1 MRLSDVL
8 SKPITTDYVQ
18 IEGFLGSRKLKT
30 GNSKKIA
37 VGKVALNYYCN
48 NCGDQRTFYSGKD
61 LFCIGV
67 NEKTVSIDCVLECP
81 RCGASVQMWF
91 LLECREEDNI
101 HSQYPYVRIAKRS
114 EKFSE
119 SVSLNTE
126 TYGDFTI
133 FLEKSKRAAREGF
146 GAGSIVYLRTVF
158 ESVISQIG
166 VAENISHTFIDKNGV
181 ERHKT
186 TERYLKEVDEKRHII
201 PPEFSADGYKLFR
214 ELSGIVH
221 GNYSED
227 EALIKFDAF
236 YRLVTGVLDNIRN
249 KQELMDAMG
258 TLGWNTG
265 GEENE

>member
-8 SKPITTDYVQ
+8 SKPITTDYLQ

-48 NCGDQRTFYSGKD
+48 NCGDQRTFYSGED

-91 LLECREEDNI
+91 LLECRGEDNI
-101 HSQYPYVRIAKRS
+101 HSQYPYVRIVKRS

-119 SVSLNTE
+119 AVSLNTE
-126 TYGDFTI
+126 TYGDFTDA
-133 FLEKSKRAAREGF
+133 LEKARKAAREGF
-146 GAGSIVYLRTVF
+146 GAGSIVYLRKVF
-158 ESVISQIG
+158 ERIITQTAEAANPPIETRKANGNLKPFLQILTP
-166 VAENISHTFIDKNGV
+166 VKDQCN
-181 ERHKT
+181 
-186 TERYLKEVDEKRHII
+186 II
-201 PPEFSADGYKLFR
+201 PSEFAEDGYKLFG
-214 ELSGIVH
+214 ELSDVVH
-221 GNYSED
+221 GDYDED
-227 EALIKFDAF
+227 EALQKFDAF
-236 YRLVTGVLDNIRN
+236 YRLVTGVLEKIKTNR
-249 KQELMDAMG
+249 ELMDAIG
-258 TLGWNTG
+258 TLGWHTG

>member
-30 GNSKKIA
+30 VNSKKIQY
-37 VGKVALNYYCN
+37 VKVEL
-48 NCGDQRTFYSGKD
+48 NCGDQRTFYSGED

-101 HSQYPYVRIAKRS
+101 HNQYPYVRIAKRS

-119 SVSLNTE
+119 AVSLNTE
-126 TYGDFTI
+126 TYGDFTDA
-133 FLEKSKRAAREGF
+133 LEKAKKAAREGF
-146 GAGSIVYLRTVF
+146 GAGSIVYLRKVF
-158 ESVISQIG
+158 ERIITQTAEAANPPIETRKANGNLKPFIQILTP
-166 VAENISHTFIDKNGV
+166 VKDQCN
-181 ERHKT
+181 
-186 TERYLKEVDEKRHII
+186 II
-201 PPEFSADGYKLFR
+201 PSEFAEDGYKLFG
-214 ELSGIVH
+214 ELSDVVH
-221 GNYSED
+221 GDYDED
-227 EALIKFDAF
+227 EALQKFDAF
-236 YRLVTGVLDNIRN
+236 YRLVTGVLEKIKTNR
-249 KQELMDAMG
+249 ELMDAIG
-258 TLGWNTG
+258 TLGWHTG

>member
-1 MRLSDVL
+1 MRLSDVV
-8 SKPITTDYVQ
+8 SKPIITDYVQ
-18 IEGFLGSRKLKT
+18 IEGFLDNKKLKT
-30 GNSKKIA
+30 GNYKKIS

-48 NCGDQRTFYSGKD
+48 NCSDQRTFYSGED

-81 RCGASVQMWF
+81 CCGASVQMWF

-101 HSQYPYVRIAKRS
+101 HNQYPYVRIAKRS

-119 SVSLNTE
+119 AVSLTTE
-126 TYGDFTI
+126 TYGDFTDA
-133 FLEKSKRAAREGF
+133 LEKAKKAAREGF

-158 ESVISQIG
+158 ESVISKIG
-166 VAENISHTFIDKNGV
+166 DAENIAHTFIDKNGV
-181 ERHKT
+181 KRYKT
-186 TERYLKEVDEKRHII
+186 TERYLKEVDDKRQII

-214 ELSGIVH
+214 ELSGVVH

-227 EALIKFDAF
+227 EALTKFDAF

-249 KQELMDAMG
+249 KQELMNAMG

-265 GEENE
+265 GEGNE

>member
-48 NCGDQRTFYSGKD
+48 NCGDQRTFYSGED

-101 HSQYPYVRIAKRS
+101 SG
-114 EKFSE
+114 
-119 SVSLNTE
+119 L
-126 TYGDFTI
+126 
-133 FLEKSKRAAREGF
+133 FLLSKR
-146 GAGSIVYLRTVF
+146 
-158 ESVISQIG
+158 
-166 VAENISHTFIDKNGV
+166 
-181 ERHKT
+181 
-186 TERYLKEVDEKRHII
+186 
-201 PPEFSADGYKLFR
+201 
-214 ELSGIVH
+214 
-221 GNYSED
+221 
-227 EALIKFDAF
+227 
-236 YRLVTGVLDNIRN
+236 
-249 KQELMDAMG
+249 
-258 TLGWNTG
+258 
-265 GEENE
+265 

>member
-48 NCGDQRTFYSGKD
+48 NCGDQRTFYSGED

-119 SVSLNTE
+119 AVSFNTE
-126 TYGDFTI
+126 TYGDFTDA
-133 FLEKSKRAAREGF
+133 LEKAKKAAREGF
-146 GAGSIVYLRTVF
+146 GAGSIVYLRKVF
-158 ESVISQIG
+158 ERIITQT
-166 VAENISHTFIDKNGV
+166 AEAANPCP
-181 ERHKT
+181 
-186 TERYLKEVDEKRHII
+186 LKRGKQTAILNR
-201 PPEFSADGYKLFR
+201 LFR
-214 ELSGIVH
+214 FLH
-221 GNYSED
+221 
-227 EALIKFDAF
+227 
-236 YRLVTGVLDNIRN
+236 R
-249 KQELMDAMG
+249 
-258 TLGWNTG
+258 
-265 GEENE
+265 

>member
-48 NCGDQRTFYSGKD
+48 NCGDQRTFYSGED

-67 NEKTVSIDCVLECP
+67 NEKTVSVDCVLECP

-119 SVSLNTE
+119 AVSFNTE
-126 TYGDFTI
+126 TYGDFTDA
-133 FLEKSKRAAREGF
+133 LEKARKARAKLQERNWEM
-146 GAGSIVYLRTVF
+146 TV
-158 ESVISQIG
+158 
-166 VAENISHTFIDKNGV
+166 ATAAPA
-181 ERHKT
+181 
-186 TERYLKEVDEKRHII
+186 I
-201 PPEFSADGYKLFR
+201 PIFR
-214 ELSGIVH
+214 P
-221 GNYSED
+221 
-227 EALIKFDAF
+227 K
-236 YRLVTGVLDNIRN
+236 
-249 KQELMDAMG
+249 M
-258 TLGWNTG
+258 NTG
-265 GEENE
+265 SRIMLQTVPMSTVVIPMTGKP